1 MKSKQVLFLFGMLV
15 FLSSCSETKSDS
27 NRAKVDLIIYNA
39 KVTTLDADN
48 PSATAVSISNGKI
61 TSVGI
66 SDEIL
71 KLKTDST
78 IIIDAKGR
86 RLIPGLNDSHS
97 HFLRAGTSFTRELR
111 WDGVPSLKVGLA
123 MIRKQAAI
131 TPKGEWVRVIG
142 GWTPWQFEEKRLPTP
157 EEVTAIAPETPV
169 YIQYFYSAAIMN
181 KKALEALAINSSA
194 QDPMGGK
201 IVRDKQGNP
210 TGLFLATPHPKIFY
224 SYIDNLPKASLEV
237 QKNSTIIMFNELVKY
252 GLTSVIDAGGG
263 GFEYPGGYE
272 ASIQLAK
279 EGKLA
284 TRVSFLLFSQHPG
297 KELEDYTKWTTENKV
312 GENLDDHKEHGFE
325 LDGGGEYVLWKA
337 GDFENFRSARF
348 ELDADMEEKM
358 EPILTLM
365 IKKRWPFRIH
375 STYNES
381 ITRLLNV
388 IEKVNKETPLNGL
401 RWSIEHAET
410 LKEEN
415 IDRIKILGGGVA
427 VQDRMVFLGD
437 DYLQRY
443 GKNAAA
449 SSPPIKML
457 LKKGVPVGMGTD
469 ATRGS
474 SFNPWV
480 GIHWLVTGK
489 TAAGQIHLSSEN
501 LLTREE
507 AIMIYSL
514 GSAWFS
520 QEEDVKGKIKPG
532 QLADVVLLTQD
543 VMTIP
548 EDDIKQIQSTLTIV
562 NGKIVYASDD
572 YKEYKIISSEI
583 QPEWSPL
590 KTFGSY
596 YYQPK

>member
-1 MKSKQVLFLFGMLV
+1 MKFKNILFH
-15 FLSSCSETKSDS
+15 LSILILLANCTGNKSES
-27 NRAKVDLIIYNA
+27 NQNRTDIIIFNA

-48 PSATAVSISNGKI
+48 PSATAVSITNGKI
-61 TSVGI
+61 TSVGMN
-66 SDEIL
+66 DEIV
-71 KLKTDST
+71 KLKSDST
-78 IIIDAKGR
+78 ILIDAQGR

-97 HFLRAGTSFTRELR
+97 HFLRGGTSFTRELR
-111 WDGVPSLKVGLA
+111 WDGVPSLKVGLE
-123 MIRKQAAI
+123 MIKQQAAI
-131 TPKGEWVRVIG
+131 TPKGQWVRVIG

-157 EEVTAIAPETPV
+157 EELTAIAPETPV

-181 KKALEALAINSSA
+181 KKAMEALAITASV

-201 IVRDKQGNP
+201 IVRDKNGNP

-237 QKNSTIIMFNELVKY
+237 QKNSTIVMFNELTKY

-263 GFEYPGGYE
+263 GFEYPDAYE
-272 ASIQLAK
+272 AALQLAK
-279 EGKLA
+279 EDKLA

-297 KELEDYTKWTTENKV
+297 KELDDYTKWIAENKV
-312 GENLDDHKEHGFE
+312 GENLDEHKEHGFE
-325 LDGGGEYVLWKA
+325 LDGGGEYILWKA

-358 EPILTLM
+358 EPILKLM
-365 IKKRWPFRIH
+365 IKNRWPFRVH

-381 ITRLLNV
+381 ISRLLNV

-415 IDRIKILGGGVA
+415 IDRIKLLGGGVA

-437 DYLQRY
+437 DYLARY
-443 GKNAAA
+443 GKDAGAA
-449 SSPPIKML
+449 SPPVKML

-469 ATRGS
+469 GTRGS

-480 GIHWLVTGK
+480 GIHWLITGK
-489 TAAGQIHLSSEN
+489 TAAGQMHLSPEN

-507 AIMIYSL
+507 AIMVYSL

-520 QEEDVKGKIKPG
+520 QEEDVKGKIKSG

-548 EDDIKQIQSTLTIV
+548 EDDIKKTQSTLTIV
-562 NGKIVYASDD
+562 NGKIVYASND
-572 YKEYKIISSEI
+572 YKEYKIISPEI

>member
-1 MKSKQVLFLFGMLV
+1 MLF
-15 FLSSCSETKSDS
+15 
-27 NRAKVDLIIYNA
+27 
-39 KVTTLDADN
+39 
-48 PSATAVSISNGKI
+48 P
-61 TSVGI
+61 
-66 SDEIL
+66 
-71 KLKTDST
+71 
-78 IIIDAKGR
+78 
-86 RLIPGLNDSHS
+86 
-97 HFLRAGTSFTRELR
+97 
-111 WDGVPSLKVGLA
+111 
-123 MIRKQAAI
+123 
-131 TPKGEWVRVIG
+131 
-142 GWTPWQFEEKRLPTP
+142 
-157 EEVTAIAPETPV
+157 
-169 YIQYFYSAAIMN
+169 
-181 KKALEALAINSSA
+181 
-194 QDPMGGK
+194 
-201 IVRDKQGNP
+201 
-210 TGLFLATPHPKIFY
+210 
-224 SYIDNLPKASLEV
+224 
-237 QKNSTIIMFNELVKY
+237 
-252 GLTSVIDAGGG
+252 
-263 GFEYPGGYE
+263 
-272 ASIQLAK
+272 
-279 EGKLA
+279 
-284 TRVSFLLFSQHPG
+284 QHPG
-297 KELEDYTKWTTENKV
+297 KELEDYTKWTNENKI
-312 GENLDDHKEHGFE
+312 GENLDEHKEHGFE
-325 LDGGGEYVLWKA
+325 LDGAGEYVLWKA

-358 EPILTLM
+358 EPILKLM
-365 IKKRWPFRIH
+365 IKNRWPFRIH

-381 ITRLLNV
+381 ISRLLNV
-388 IEKVNKETPLNGL
+388 IEKVDKETPLNGL

-415 IDRIKILGGGVA
+415 IDRIKALGGGVA

-437 DYLQRY
+437 DFLLRY
-443 GKNAAA
+443 GKDAAA
-449 SSPPIKML
+449 SSPPVKML

-520 QEEDVKGKIKPG
+520 QEEDVKGKIKTG
-532 QLADVVLLTQD
+532 QLADVVLLSQD

-562 NGKIVYASDD
+562 NGKIVYASVD
-572 YKEYKIISSEI
+572 YKEFKIISPEI

>member
-15 FLSSCSETKSDS
+15 LLSSCSEKKSDS
-27 NRAKVDLIIYNA
+27 NQAKVDLIIYNA
-39 KVTTLDADN
+39 KVTTLDAEN

-78 IIIDAKGR
+78 IIIDADGR

-111 WDGVPSLKVGLA
+111 WDGVPSLKIGLE
-123 MIRKQAAI
+123 MIKKQAAI

-157 EEVTAIAPETPV
+157 EELTAIAPETPV

-181 KKALEALAINSSA
+181 KKALESLAINSSV

-297 KELEDYTKWTTENKV
+297 KELEDYTKWTTENKI
-312 GENLDDHKEHGFE
+312 GENFDDHKDHGFE

-437 DYLQRY
+437 DYLERY
-443 GKNAAA
+443 GKDAAA

-507 AIMIYSL
+507 AIMVYSL

-548 EDDIKQIQSTLTIV
+548 EDDIKKIQSALTVV
-562 NGKIVYASDD
+562 NGKIVYASD
-572 YKEYKIISSEI
+572 YYNQYRTVAPEI

-596 YYQPK
+596 YYEPK